1 MALSFELPVLGA
13 LLLTAVVALSAA
25 FSFRVWRRRHTA
37 LLAGDARPRSR
48 RQVVGAALIGAG
60 ALLGA
65 VGMVA
70 ALAFPA
76 RGELDVQDVFVA
88 RAEPDRGVPTLVA
101 SDVVAR
107 DEVLVR
113 WDRPGDDAERTAV
126 QADIDRL
133 GAQRER
139 LATEPV
145 DVDPRQARAAQLVGS
160 ERVML
165 LQRRETM
172 AFDRHRLDQQ
182 GETELVGQRREL
194 ATARAGIARLAAQRK
209 GAAAQLEY
217 AETLLARDTRLCN
230 REIASGN
237 AVAERKRDRDLAAAE
252 IDRIDAETEVQQ
264 GLATE
269 LAAGVARLEAIV
281 ATTRSETAAAL
292 QQADRELDQ
301 VVARLGELD
310 AQAAAQTEQ
319 TRARLLR
326 ELDLELA
333 GKRARLLRL
342 VDQCRDRASFAG
354 RVVYRHPSPAAAPAG
369 APLVALAAGDGMLAR
384 FRVTAAEARELGAC
398 EQVTLELVAGDPVL
412 EPRIPAH
419 FRRSR
424 ELPLEPG
431 MAVAELD
438 CAPSWDALRT
448 GLERGRTEVRLL
460 WLAPFWLHPLVRF
473 GLLLALGGAV
483 VLGGPRSKRKFDAW
497 RRRWADAA

>member
-1 MALSFELPVLGA
+1 MALAFELPVLA
-13 LLLTAVVALSAA
+13 VLLLTAVIAFSAA

-37 LLAGDARPRSR
+37 LLAGDRRPRTP
-48 RQVVGAALIGAG
+48 RQVVGAALIGIG

-65 VGMVA
+65 VGTVA
-70 ALAFPA
+70 TLATSPH
-76 RGELDVQDVFVA
+76 GELDVQDVFVA
-88 RAEPDRGVPTLVA
+88 RAQPEHGVPTIVA
-101 SDVVAR
+101 GEVAAR
-107 DEVLVR
+107 DDVLVR

-126 QADIDRL
+126 QAEIDGL
-133 GAQRER
+133 VAQRER

-145 DVDPRQARAAQLVGS
+145 DVDPRQARAAQLLGS

-194 ATARAGIARLAAQRK
+194 ATARAEIARLGAQRK

-217 AETLLARDTRLCN
+217 ADTLFARDTRLCN
-230 REIASGN
+230 SEITSGI

-252 IDRIDAETEVQQ
+252 VDRIDAETAVQQ

-269 LAAGVARLEAIV
+269 LAAGVARLEEIV
-281 ATTRSETAAAL
+281 ATTRRETAAAL
-292 QQADRELDQ
+292 QQADGELDQ
-301 VVARLGELD
+301 VVARLRDFDTL
-310 AQAAAQTEQ
+310 AAAQTEQ
-319 TRARLLR
+319 SRARLLR

-333 GKRARLLRL
+333 GKRARLQQL
-342 VDQCRDRASFAG
+342 VDACRDRASFAG

-369 APLVALAAGDGMLAR
+369 APLLALAAGDGMLAR
-384 FRVTAAEARELGAC
+384 FRVTAAEARELGAR
-398 EQVTLELVAGDPVL
+398 EEVTLELVASDPVL

-431 MAVAELD
+431 MAVAEFD

-460 WLAPFWLHPLVRF
+460 WLPPFWLHPLVRF

-483 VLGGPRSKRKFDAW
+483 VLGGPRSKRTFEAW